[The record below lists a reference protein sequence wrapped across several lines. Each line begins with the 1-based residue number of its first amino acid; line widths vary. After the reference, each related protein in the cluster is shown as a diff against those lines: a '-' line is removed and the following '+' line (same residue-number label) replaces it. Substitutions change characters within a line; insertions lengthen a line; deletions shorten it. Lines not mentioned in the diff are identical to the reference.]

1 MKHEA
6 LTTFLS
12 LRLWHFLQKKGVN
25 LWDVATFQ
33 LRCFS
38 FFLNFLCSFSWM
50 TYSSLSFLCVI
61 LVTQNGK
68 GGCVSHHRGCLL
80 LKCSCRRVSAQ
91 REPHSCSSMR
101 LREAAYLR
109 GRLCPQFIKH
119 AGMFLDNCCA
129 GMGSGVILRTV
140 SCPFFTQ
147 KTKVLFIKPRRWQ
160 RGPWLAH
167 EMLNS
172 KLRSEKKKKAILQH
186 DKEQNVQRNGQ
197 LIDGPSLHKT
207 NLKGL
212 KRSPLWCPV
221 LSFTPNLLLMP

>member
-1 MKHEA
+1 MKQDT

-80 LKCSCRRVSAQ
+80 LKCSCRGVSAQ
-91 REPHSCSSMR
+91 REPHSCSSMP
-101 LREAAYLR
+101 LSEAAYLR
-109 GRLCPQFIKH
+109 GRLCPQFIKR
-119 AGMFLDNCCA
+119 AGTFLDNCCA
-129 GMGSGVILRTV
+129 GMGSGDILRTV

-147 KTKVLFIKPRRWQ
+147 KTKVLFIKPRKWQ
-160 RGPWLAH
+160 RGPWSADSRWAVKFCSTIK
-167 EMLNS
+167 N
-172 KLRSEKKKKAILQH
+172 
-186 DKEQNVQRNGQ
+186 
-197 LIDGPSLHKT
+197 KT
-207 NLKGL
+207 SRETDNL
-212 KRSPLWCPV
+212 WI
-221 LSFTPNLLLMP
+221 FT